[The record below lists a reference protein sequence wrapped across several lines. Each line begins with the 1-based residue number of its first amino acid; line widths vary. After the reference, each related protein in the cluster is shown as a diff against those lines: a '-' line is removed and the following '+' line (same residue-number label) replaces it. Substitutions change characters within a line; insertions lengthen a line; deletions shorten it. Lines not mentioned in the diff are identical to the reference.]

1 MSNGSLEVSVQEW
14 QSESAEFAAKREA
27 FRIWYQRVQG
37 EARALGIKD
46 DDMDEGIQ
54 YAVSVPGLSDVIHLV
69 PRAKVTKEEMRIRRN
84 ALKRG
89 EPSPLTA
96 AQEETIKWK
105 RETFLKIM
113 ASPTPEVSREA
124 GWYLNQIENVGDM
137 MTAAYWG
144 GRGILWAAAKAGLK
158 MRSPAAKIVGFAMVG
173 KDIADV
179 INLFRL
185 ARAQRA
191 AKKKGGLKGSSMNPF
206 SKEMKASRALKMK
219 AHIPGIPDWI
229 EIAQVTDQF
238 FGVGVS
244 FGPIVGF
251 VSDAMYGVRR
261 DADWKLDTPLGKS
274 ALDCAMEGFAGGCG
288 LMLGY

>member
-1 MSNGSLEVSVQEW
+1 MSNGSLEFSVQDW
-14 QSESAEFAAKREA
+14 QSESAEFVKKREEFA
-27 FRIWYQRVQG
+27 VWWQTQQG
-37 EARALGIKD
+37 YARAMGIKD
-46 DDMDEGIQ
+46 DDMDEGIK
-54 YAVSVPGLSDVIHLV
+54 YAVSVPGLAEVIHLV
-69 PRAKVTKEEMRIRRN
+69 PRAKVTKEEMRIRRL
-84 ALKRG
+84 ALARG
-89 EPSPLTA
+89 EPSPLTK
-96 AQEETIKWK
+96 AQEETIDWK
-105 RETFLKIM
+105 RRTFLKIM
-113 ASPTPEVSREA
+113 ASPTPEVSRQA

-144 GRGILWAAAKAGLK
+144 GKGILWAAAKAGLK
-158 MRSPAAKIVGFAMVG
+158 MRSPAAKIVGYAMVG

-191 AKKKGGLKGSSMNPF
+191 TKKKAGLKGSSMNPF
-206 SKEMKASRALKMK
+206 SKETKASRAFKMK
-219 AHIPGIPDWI
+219 AHVPGIPDWI

-251 VSDAMYGVRR
+251 VSDAIYGVRR
-261 DADWKLDTPLGKS
+261 DAEFKWDAPVGKS

-288 LMLGY
+288 LMLGF